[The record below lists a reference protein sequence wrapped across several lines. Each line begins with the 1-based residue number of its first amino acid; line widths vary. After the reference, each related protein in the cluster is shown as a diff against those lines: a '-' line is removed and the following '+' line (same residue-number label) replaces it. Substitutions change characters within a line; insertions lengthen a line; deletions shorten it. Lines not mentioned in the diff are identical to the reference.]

1 MSLVDKY
8 IYLPIDIKVYMYM
21 KWITCCLNYVWS
33 VRLILVSII
42 AGVFIY
48 FRDLDYY
55 KSIPRHNLLAAMV
68 IVLWSYLTLKE
79 PIFLLVGL
87 VLLNVF
93 GYHHDFY
100 VVK

>member
-1 MSLVDKY
+1 MK
-8 IYLPIDIKVYMYM
+8 LPAI
-21 KWITCCLNYVWS
+21 LQPLWS

-42 AGVFIY
+42 AGFFIY

-68 IVLWSYLTLKE
+68 VVLWSYLTLKE
-79 PIFLLVGL
+79 PAFLLVGL

-93 GYHHDFY
+93 GYHHDFR
-100 VVK
+100 VMQ